1 MSRLLRFAAV
11 AAALLLVIGT
21 GCKKNSAPEAPTVSG
36 TGSARPGDTLTFRF
50 SSTDPDGDSVFYMI
64 AWRHGDST
72 PWSRARPSGDD
83 YVLTQSYADTG
94 TYYVKAKAKDGQD
107 AESGWSDSI
116 RVRIGSFPPEAPI
129 RPTGPTQCSTGLAYT
144 WATKASHPL
153 RDNVSIQ
160 FSWGSGTADT
170 STWGPMVGN
179 NDLYYEV
186 HTYSRPG
193 QYKISARARDAAGF
207 ESPWSETLVVTV
219 DSSSFVPRSAPTH
232 LALAAAGNDSTV
244 RITWL
249 PPTDT
254 SYKPG
259 SYRVRFRETGAPT
272 YHTIGYDSLL
282 SLSFVHDPVHR
293 TGNYMVEAVYSNETI
308 PSTETPSSAPHRS
321 ASLTVQEFSVA
332 GQDGGYGWNRTTGEA
347 SLFDMT
353 VADSANKIDLYFT
366 DFAAGFTGPA
376 FYVASPD
383 TAPYDPG
390 GTAPNVFWHTTKFI
404 HLDSLADEQSIL
416 PSYFYSPYRRAGL
429 LDSLPRFV
437 ASYATLDSFYA
448 LLYVT
453 NVDTVNGTA
462 DIQSWFQKIKNLRL
476 IEH

>member
-1 MSRLLRFAAV
+1 MSRLLRFAA
-11 AAALLLVIGT
+11 AAATLVLVVGT

-36 TGSARPGDTLTFRF
+36 SGSARPGDSLTFRF
-50 SSTDPDGDSVFYMI
+50 SSIDPDGDSVFYMI
-64 AWRHGDST
+64 AWRGGDST

-83 YVLTQSYADTG
+83 YVLTHSYADTG
-94 TYYVKAKAKDGQD
+94 TYYVKAKARDGKD

-116 RVRIGSFPPEAPI
+116 RVRIGSFPPEAPV
-129 RPTGPTQCSTGLAYT
+129 RPTGPTQCSTGIAYT
-144 WATKASHPL
+144 WSTKASHPL
-153 RDNVSIQ
+153 HDSVRIQ
-160 FSWGSGTADT
+160 FSWGDGRIDSFGH
-170 STWGPMVGN
+170 MVGSN
-179 NDLYYEV
+179 ALFDSS
-186 HTYSRPG
+186 HTYSLPG
-193 QYKISARARDAAGF
+193 TYKIAARARDAAGF
-207 ESPWSETLVVTV
+207 DSPWSETLVVTV
-219 DSSSFVPRSAPTH
+219 DSSSFVPRNAPTH
-232 LALAAAGNDSTV
+232 VTLAAAGNDSTV
-244 RITWL
+244 QITWL

-254 SYKPG
+254 ASFKPI

-308 PSTETPSSAPHRS
+308 PSAETPSTAPHRS
-321 ASLTVQEFSVA
+321 ASLTVSEFSVA

-353 VADSANKIDLYFT
+353 VADSANRIDLYFT
-366 DFAAGFTGPA
+366 DFAAGFAGPN

-390 GTAPNVFWHTTKFI
+390 GTAPNVFWHNTKFM
-404 HLDSLADEQSIL
+404 HLDSLAGEDSIL
-416 PSYFYSPYRRAGL
+416 PRYLTSPYRKAGL

-462 DIQSWFQKIKNLRL
+462 DIESWFQKIKNLRL